1 MKLNEIR
8 DNKGAT
14 HSKKIVGRG
23 IGSGLGKTS
32 GKGHKGQ
39 KARGTGKVRLGFEGG
54 QNPIYRR
61 MPKRGFNN
69 IFAKEYFIINLVDIS
84 KLIESGKIDKSA
96 VISYESLKERSV
108 IKGSYDGLKILGKG
122 EVAHAVNVKVSA
134 ITKTAEENIKAK
146 GGQVEVLVEKK
157 FISKKKEDSK

>member
-54 QNPIYRR
+54 QNPLYRR

-69 IFAKEYFIINLVDIS
+69 IFAKEYYVINLQDIS
-84 KLIESGKIDKSA
+84 KLIEEGKIESST
-96 VISYESLKERSV
+96 VISYENLKEKAL
-108 IKGSYDGLKILGKG
+108 IKGSYDGLKILGNG
-122 EVAHAVNVKVSA
+122 EISHQVSCKIAA
-134 ITKTAEENIKAK
+134 ISKSAEEMIKAK
-146 GGQVEVLVEKK
+146 GGNVELIAEKK
-157 FISKKKEDSK
+157 FINKKKEYSK

>member
-14 HSKKIVGRG
+14 HSKKILGRG

-69 IFAKEYFIINLVDIS
+69 IFGKEYYIVNLQDIS
-84 KLIESGKIDKSA
+84 KLIEDGKIESST
-96 VISYESLKERSV
+96 VISYDNLKEKSI
-108 IKGSYDGLKILGKG
+108 IKGYYDGLKILGNG
-122 EVAHAVNVKVSA
+122 EISHPVVCKVSS
-134 ITKTAEENIKAK
+134 ITRSAEEMIKQK
-146 GGQVEVLVEKK
+146 GGSVEIIVEKK
-157 FISKKKEDSK
+157 FINKKKEYTK

>member
-69 IFAKEYFIINLVDIS
+69 IFAKEYFIINLADIS
-84 KLIESGKIDKSA
+84 KLIENGKIESST
-96 VISYESLKERSV
+96 VISYETLKEKAV

-122 EVAHAVNVKVSA
+122 EVSQPLSCKVSA
-134 ITKTAEENIKAK
+134 ISKSALDMIKSK
-146 GGQVEVLVEKK
+146 GGNVEVLVEKK
-157 FISKKKEDSK
+157 FISKRKEDSK

>member
-14 HSKKIVGRG
+14 HSRKIVGRG

-39 KARGTGKVRLGFEGG
+39 KARGSGKVRLGFEGG
-54 QNPIYRR
+54 QNPLYRR

-69 IFAKEYFIINLVDIS
+69 IFAKEYYVINLQDIS
-84 KLIESGKIDKSA
+84 KFIEDGKIDAST
-96 VISYESLKERSV
+96 VISYDNLKEKSL
-108 IKGSYDGLKILGKG
+108 IKGSYDGLKILGNG
-122 EVAHAVNVKVSA
+122 EVSHPISCKISS
-134 ITKTAEENIKAK
+134 ISKSAEEIIKSK
-146 GGQVEVLVEKK
+146 GGNIEIISEKK
-157 FISKKKEDSK
+157 FINKKKEYSK